1 MFSQRERE
9 DVVLYGIYVYI
20 YIASLFL
27 LVCCLDFCQVFR
39 IQTTN

>member
-1 MFSQRERE
+1 MFTVTQRE

-20 YIASLFL
+20 YRLPFSFGL
-27 LVCCLDFCQVFR
+27 LLDFCQVFR